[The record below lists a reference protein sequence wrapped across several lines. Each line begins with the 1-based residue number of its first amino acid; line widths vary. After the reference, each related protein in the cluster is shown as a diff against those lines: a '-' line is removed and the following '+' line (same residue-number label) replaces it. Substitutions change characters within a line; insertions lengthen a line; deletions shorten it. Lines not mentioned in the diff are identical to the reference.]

1 MNLPVSFS
9 LRGRRALVTGAST
22 GIGAEIAL
30 TLAQAGADVV
40 VHHFQDAARAEAV
53 ATLART
59 RGVRAAVIEADLG
72 ADRAGAE
79 LAGAAVAAL
88 GGIDL
93 LVLNA
98 AIQILDDWQ
107 RVSRA
112 DFDRQVAVNLRSS
125 LELLQV
131 LLPVMAERGWGRVLV
146 VGSVQQV
153 VPRPNM
159 IVYAATKC
167 ALGSFVLNLAPQFA
181 ACGVTLNTLAPG
193 TIQTDRNAARL
204 ADPAFAAKV
213 VAGIPAG
220 RIGTPRDCAGAALL
234 LCSDAGA
241 YITGQTLYVDGGASL

>member
-40 VHHFQDAARAEAV
+40 LHHFQDAARAEAV

-72 ADRAGAE
+72 ADRAGAD
-79 LAGAAVAAL
+79 AANAAVAAL

-125 LELLQV
+125 LELLQA
-131 LLPVMAERGWGRVLV
+131 LLPAMAERGWGRVLV

-181 ACGVTLNTLAPG
+181 ARSVTLNTLAPG
-193 TIQTDRNAARL
+193 TIHTDRNAARL